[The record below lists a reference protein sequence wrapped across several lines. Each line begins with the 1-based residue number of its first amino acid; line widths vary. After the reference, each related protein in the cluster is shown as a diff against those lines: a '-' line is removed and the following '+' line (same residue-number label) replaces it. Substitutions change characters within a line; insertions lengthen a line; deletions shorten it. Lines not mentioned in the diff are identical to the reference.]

1 MSVESGTNTTT
12 CYRHPKRE
20 TGLRCT
26 RCGQPA
32 CHECLRPAPVGS
44 HCLACLKDG
53 QKTMRLVD
61 APWQGRNAGPGS
73 ALIIALCVGVFA
85 LGFVQA
91 GLDPRFAL
99 VGAKVADGELYR
111 LVTSMFL
118 HAGGIHLA
126 MNMLAVWIF
135 GLEVE
140 RREGTARLLAIFLVT
155 GIVGGAAAFLFH
167 PPFTQVVGASGGIFG
182 LFGVALV
189 RTMRAGQPAQ
199 QLIGLLLIN
208 LFIGIAVPGISL
220 AAHGGGLVAGI
231 AYASAATLPRRF
243 RPAWVSAAVLVA
255 LLAASAVVVT
265 SLDPGLFS

>member
-1 MSVESGTNTTT
+1 MTVDSGTNTAT

-20 TGLRCT
+20 TGLHCT
-26 RCGQPA
+26 RCGRSA

-44 HCLACLKDG
+44 HCLDCLKDG
-53 QKTMRLVD
+53 QRTMRLAD

-73 ALIIALCVGVFA
+73 TLIIAVAVAVFA
-85 LGFVQA
+85 LQFVQD
-91 GLDPRFAL
+91 LDPRFAL

-118 HAGGIHLA
+118 HFGVVHLA

-140 RREGTARLLAIFLVT
+140 RREGSVRTVAIFLVS
-155 GIVGGAAAFLFH
+155 GIVGGGAAYLFH
-167 PPFTQVVGASGGIFG
+167 PAFTQVAGASGGVFG

-189 RTMRAGQPAQ
+189 RTLRARQPAQ

-220 AAHGGGLVAGI
+220 AAHAGGLAAGML
-231 AYASAATLPRRF
+231 YAGASTLHRRF

-255 LLAASAVVVT
+255 LLAATAWVVT
-265 SLDPGLFS
+265 SLQPGLLS